1 MAGFPGYL
9 PMDMEIDSPSPS
21 DTGSSS
27 GNSSDMD
34 YSDVVRNF
42 FTSMP
47 RFRFIKN
54 LSPGMVAHPMLF
66 AEHRPDNTLLRR
78 IVVKFASDGFYDD
91 AIEDEIRW
99 LDTLRGSLHIMS
111 SLQVDPGNLYR
122 PMLIMPYAA
131 RGDMSGL
138 LDRLE
143 LDDGDVTVP
152 NRLLWRFFLCL
163 TRAVVAMAYPPSTVP
178 ALQRF
183 NNNMRESIP
192 AGAVVPFDL
201 QHNDLHQGNVLLAD
215 ITRADPEH
223 DISPILKVGFPALPL
238 NRFWLGKPSTS
249 HQSKS
254 ETVFEILTP
263 KLPPLIRYSVL
274 GNRSAIAKNISDIA
288 LIIMWLAEKI
298 HYTDW
303 SGGGCPWRYPDPPGG
318 APGSGLE
325 IDTIANADFAD
336 TPVAPD
342 LKALLYRCMAYE
354 AEDRPQLPEVLQACE
369 NAVYNLTQASFAN
382 LPDGGANESDEAL
395 REFGKAFLF
404 DADLN
409 DLTHE
414 RKRANSASHTWR
426 NAKRTR
432 RVFSA
437 PI

>member
-152 NRLLWRFFLCL
+152 NRLLWRFFLCRKQYL
-163 TRAVVAMAYPPSTVP
+163 
-178 ALQRF
+178 
-183 NNNMRESIP
+183 
-192 AGAVVPFDL
+192 
-201 QHNDLHQGNVLLAD
+201 
-215 ITRADPEH
+215 
-223 DISPILKVGFPALPL
+223 PIY
-238 NRFWLGKPSTS
+238 
-249 HQSKS
+249 KS
-254 ETVFEILTP
+254 FV
-263 KLPPLIRYSVL
+263 R
-274 GNRSAIAKNISDIA
+274 G
-288 LIIMWLAEKI
+288 
-298 HYTDW
+298 
-303 SGGGCPWRYPDPPGG
+303 
-318 APGSGLE
+318 
-325 IDTIANADFAD
+325 
-336 TPVAPD
+336 
-342 LKALLYRCMAYE
+342 
-354 AEDRPQLPEVLQACE
+354 
-369 NAVYNLTQASFAN
+369 
-382 LPDGGANESDEAL
+382 
-395 REFGKAFLF
+395 
-404 DADLN
+404 
-409 DLTHE
+409 
-414 RKRANSASHTWR
+414 
-426 NAKRTR
+426 
-432 RVFSA
+432 
-437 PI
+437 